1 MNKITTLFLVLCL
14 ICANTSLVIAEPV
27 LPQFVIPQNET
38 EVRSETSQSNDNIVV
53 IAESDDLLQVIG
65 YSYDMEGN
73 LWWRV
78 IDYRSSK
85 DGYIIATS
93 LDEIDEIE
101 AIERKKQI
109 DMRMSAPIAT
119 AIPTPTPTIEPTPI
133 PNSESAKVS
142 SEESTSFL
150 IRNGITYGMTLRE
163 VREFENSRNTYC
175 IQERAN
181 QLLYRDSVAGIE
193 GTSVIYNVSGIDF
206 ALLAKVDMFKDQT
219 FWEDTMNLIVYE
231 FQGLDKSAGGFQRA
245 QEIYYSMK
253 EILIEKYGIPQTN
266 ELSYRIPVDNYLLSN
281 AANSGTHIFSE
292 WIVPYSDCY
301 VIVSL
306 ICQSNGVCGTTYR
319 LLSYEEYAA
328 IANYYQNKA
337 DEIRSDL

>member
-93 LDEIDEIE
+93 L
-101 AIERKKQI
+101 
-109 DMRMSAPIAT
+109 
-119 AIPTPTPTIEPTPI
+119 
-133 PNSESAKVS
+133 
-142 SEESTSFL
+142 
-150 IRNGITYGMTLRE
+150 
-163 VREFENSRNTYC
+163 
-175 IQERAN
+175 
-181 QLLYRDSVAGIE
+181 
-193 GTSVIYNVSGIDF
+193 